1 MIRAAKQVNPGKK
14 RMVFS
19 AFAMA
24 AAMGLFL
31 TFPAR
36 ADGSLEL
43 HTEYPGISVK
53 PGDSLSIPVSIDN
66 LTGSAADVSGSVLF
80 RPGGRAGYLPGG
92 SFAGDWR

>member
-14 RMVFS
+14 RMVFT

-36 ADGSLEL
+36 ADGGLEL
-43 HTEYPGISVK
+43 
-53 PGDSLSIPVSIDN
+53 LNIPV
-66 LTGSAADVSGSVLF
+66 
-80 RPGGRAGYLPGG
+80 
-92 SFAGDWR
+92 